1 MSGFTHSGKS
11 YLAEK
16 IANSFPYLQFN
27 IVNSEAIHN
36 FLNSTYPVFQDDNTI
51 KGKSFNI
58 RQETTKN
65 IQKELIKTFA
75 KYNINTIIDSCNSTL
90 KKRKTLIDTVKSAN
104 PDIKTII
111 IYVSTPENVILERL
125 QDSDRKNI
133 SKGEKPAWVD
143 LYLKVQKPN
152 FEKPT
157 ETEADFLIIHKGKL
171 DETLNYLKKVINPK
185 I

>member
-58 RQETTKN
+58 R
-65 IQKELIKTFA
+65 
-75 KYNINTIIDSCNSTL
+75 
-90 KKRKTLIDTVKSAN
+90 RKQPK
-104 PDIKTII
+104 
-111 IYVSTPENVILERL
+111 
-125 QDSDRKNI
+125 I
-133 SKGEKPAWVD
+133 SKKN
-143 LYLKVQKPN
+143 L
-152 FEKPT
+152 
-157 ETEADFLIIHKGKL
+157 
-171 DETLNYLKKVINPK
+171 
-185 I
+185 